1 MSCGFRGVIYLLI
14 TSSCGFR
21 GVICFD
27 TAMAQAPDDQDAD
40 QHVDEGRDSV
50 QPEPVNFHYPWKFV
64 STQLKSRFD
73 SAERSCLSKEARGIL
88 RPVYLCHDLAT

>member
-21 GVICFD
+21 GAIYFD
-27 TAMAQAPDDQDAD
+27 TAMAQAQGDQDAD

-50 QPEPVNFHYPWKFV
+50 QPEPVYFHYPWKCV
-64 STQLKSRFD
+64 STQLKNRFY
-73 SAERSCLSKEARGIL
+73 STVRSCLSKEARGIL